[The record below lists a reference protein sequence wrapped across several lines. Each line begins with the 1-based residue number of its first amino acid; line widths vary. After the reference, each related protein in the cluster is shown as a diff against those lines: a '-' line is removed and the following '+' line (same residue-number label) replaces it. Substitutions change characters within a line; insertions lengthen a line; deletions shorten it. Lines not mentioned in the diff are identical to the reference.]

1 MLYTM
6 REILT
11 VFIVI
16 LEFIG
21 YKPYVRDVLR
31 GKTHPHAFS
40 WLIWGLVTTI
50 AFGLQI
56 SHGGGV
62 GSYVTLAAA
71 FIGFF
76 VFGLA
81 LRSGKRDITRLDV
94 VFFVLALVAMI
105 IWLVAKQPLLSVILL
120 CITDLLGFAP
130 TVRKSWHR
138 PDQETLSTYALG
150 SFRHALSIVAL
161 SHYTLITAL
170 YPAVWV
176 IANGSFSAM
185 LVVRRRSKIDYTS
198 IHAS

>member
-1 MLYTM
+1 MLVTM

-16 LEFIG
+16 LEFVG

-40 WLIWGLVTTI
+40 WLIWGFVTTI

-62 GSYVTLAAA
+62 GSYVTLAAGL
-71 FIGFF
+71 ISFF

-94 VFFVLALVAMI
+94 LFFVLAIIAMI
-105 IWLVAKQPLLSVILL
+105 TWLVAKQPLLSVILL

-130 TVRKSWHR
+130 TVRKSWHK

-150 SFRHALSIVAL
+150 SVRHGLSIIAL
-161 SHYTLITAL
+161 SHYNLITAL
-170 YPAVWV
+170 YPIVWV

-185 LVVRRRSKIDYTS
+185 LVLRRRGKIDYTGNHES
-198 IHAS
+198 